1 MNRSPYFSRREFVR
15 FISGTTAGL
24 LAGAPGLLA
33 ATNNRQIP
41 FIDPSDEDTVRLAD
55 GLGYQILISWGDQI
69 NSGGEKFGFNNDY
82 IDYVPL
88 ENKQDDLL
96 LWVNHESASIGYFP
110 TPKEGDRKTREDV
123 DLERTEVGGSILRL
137 KKSSGQWNVVD
148 NDRYN
153 RRIDA
158 TTPIPFVAEGPIQGT
173 TEAIGTFANCAGGRT
188 PWNTILSCEEN
199 YHYYT
204 GEVDLSEERRY
215 TMQPTVGWERFY
227 DMTPEHFG
235 WVVEIDPFTGSAKKH
250 TSMGRFAHESATV
263 VEAKDGRCVVY
274 SGDDKTGQFVY
285 KMVADEPGSL
295 DRGALYAADTVNGEW
310 LLLDYIANPKLHGH
324 FRSQLDLLIRAREAA
339 ALAGATPL
347 DRPEDIERD
356 PASGA
361 IFVTLTKN
369 SGAGRP
375 FGSIL
380 KIEEDNNDPLQL
392 SFRASTFLTGGER
405 TGFACPD
412 NLAFDKAGNLWFTSD
427 IAGYDLN
434 TPPYSSFKNNGLF
447 IVPMRGEQAGQV
459 IQVGSAPV
467 HAEFTG
473 IRFSIDGR
481 SLFLSVQHPGEESPG
496 IHDLRSHWPGGGSSL
511 PRPSVIVIEGEFL
524 DTFCS

>member
-24 LAGAPGLLA
+24 LAGGPGLLA
-33 ATNNRQIP
+33 AAKEKQIP
-41 FIDPSDEDTVRLAD
+41 FIEPSDEDAVRLAD
-55 GLGYQILISWGDQI
+55 GLGYRVLISWGDKI
-69 NSGGEKFGFNNDY
+69 NPAGDKFGFNNDY
-82 IDYVPL
+82 LDFVRLNDDPH
-88 ENKQDDLL
+88 DLL
-96 LWVNHESASIGYFP
+96 LWVNHESASYGYFP
-110 TPKEGDRKTREDV
+110 TPAEGNKKTREDV
-123 DLERTEVGGSILRL
+123 ELERTEVGGSILRL
-137 KKSSGQWNVVD
+137 KKSSGEWKVVD
-148 NDRYN
+148 NDQYN

-158 TTPIPFVAEGPIQGT
+158 TTPIPFVAEGPIQGS
-173 TEAIGTFANCAGGRT
+173 TEATGTFANCAGGRT

-215 TMQPTVGWERFY
+215 NMQPTVGWERFY

-263 VEAKDGRCVVY
+263 VEAADGRCVVY
-274 SGDDKTGQFVY
+274 SGDDKTDQFLY
-285 KMVADEPGSL
+285 KLVASEPGSL
-295 DRGALYAADTVNGEW
+295 DHGELYAADTINGKW
-310 LLLDYIANPKLHGH
+310 LLLDYLENPALHGH
-324 FRSQLDLLIRAREAA
+324 FRSQLDLLVRTREAA

-361 IFVTLTKN
+361 VFVTLTKN
-369 SGAGRP
+369 KRAGRP

-380 KIEEDNNDPLQL
+380 KIEEDNNDPLSL
-392 SFRASTFLTGGER
+392 AFNASTFLTGGEH

-412 NLAFDKAGNLWFTSD
+412 NLAFDKVGNLWFTSD
-427 IAGYDLN
+427 ISGEELN
-434 TPPYSSFKNNGLF
+434 HPPYSSFKNNGLF
-447 IVPMRGEQAGQV
+447 IVPMRGRQAGQV
-459 IQVGSAPV
+459 IQVGSAPI

-473 IRFSIDGR
+473 IRFSDDGQ
-481 SLFLSVQHPGEESPG
+481 SLFLSVQHPGEESTG
-496 IHDLRSHWPGGGSSL
+496 VDNLKSHWPNGGSAL

-524 DTFCS
+524 NTFCA